1 VTRTRILALP
11 RPLRLAAQLVWPTG
25 LHRTRPVV
33 FPPAPYGAIAVQ
45 AFRYCRPCDIETAAV
60 LHPGG
65 AHTCTEGHLTV
76 PGGNQ

>member
-1 VTRTRILALP
+1 VTRTQVLALP
-11 RPLRLAAQLVWPTG
+11 RPLRWAAQLVWPTG
-25 LHRTRPVV
+25 QHRGAT
-33 FPPAPYGAIAVQ
+33 FPPAPYGAIATQ
-45 AFRYCRPCDIETAAV
+45 GFRHCPTCGVETAAV